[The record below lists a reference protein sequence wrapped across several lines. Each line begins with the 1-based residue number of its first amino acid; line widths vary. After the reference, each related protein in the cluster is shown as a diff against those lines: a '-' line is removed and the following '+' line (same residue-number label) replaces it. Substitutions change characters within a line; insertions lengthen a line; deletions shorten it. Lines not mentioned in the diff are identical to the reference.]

1 MSQFV
6 SFNNQAVICYNG
18 SDMSSH
24 LMPLDISN
32 SPELLRL
39 AEEVATTKKP
49 RRLTRKKKTLAVL
62 VPVEQERGD
71 RTEQQAIEETLA
83 LAGAWGERNW
93 DEVEA
98 ELDRVRHQSKP
109 TPPFEL

>member
-1 MSQFV
+1 
-6 SFNNQAVICYNG
+6 
-18 SDMSSH
+18 
-24 LMPLDISN
+24 MPLDISN

-39 AEEVATTKKP
+39 AEEVAITKKP
-49 RRLTRKKKTLAVL
+49 RRLTRKNKTLAIL
-62 VPVEQERGD
+62 TPVAQQPATH
-71 RTEQQAIEETLA
+71 TEQKAIEDTLA

-98 ELDRVRHQSKP
+98 ELDRIRHQSKP